1 MSINKKSIPKPTKSS
16 ERLELIKQI
25 EQERN
30 SKVICYITGD
40 RESYVPGISI
50 KTQIG
55 EDIIPILFR
64 HLELMGKKNNID
76 LFLYTRGGDMVVPI
90 RIVKLI
96 RNYCKKFSILI
107 PYKAHSA
114 GTLIALGADEIIMTK
129 LGELTP
135 VDPTAERHPFNP
147 RNPSNPKK
155 LLPISVEDV
164 RSYILF
170 AKDELRAKK
179 KEIIE
184 LYSKMTSQS
193 YPNPIHLHPLALG
206 NVYRAQRIIKTLA
219 ERLLNLR
226 MNIELKLSQKIID
239 RIVNEITSNICI
251 HNYPIYRDEAKS
263 LGLKVIISNNELEK
277 MLWNLYEKYAE
288 DMELRKQFNPLQ
300 ILGQDS
306 SRNIKY
312 GAAYMESIN
321 TQDTFY
327 FDIRINKITA
337 PQAPGQPPLPAIN
350 VNIAGFAWEKMR

>member
-1 MSINKKSIPKPTKSS
+1 MAKKKTKQSKS
-16 ERLELIKQI
+16 LSRIELMKRIER
-25 EQERN
+25 ERN
-30 SKVICYITGD
+30 SGVICYITGD
-40 RESYVPGISI
+40 RESRVPGINL

-55 EDIIPILFR
+55 EDVIPVLFR
-64 HLELMGKKNNID
+64 YLELMGKKDNID

-107 PYKAHSA
+107 PYRAHSA

-147 RNPSNPKK
+147 RNPSNTKE

-170 AKDELRAKK
+170 AKDELKAKK
-179 KEIIE
+179 GEITE
-184 LYSKMTSQS
+184 LYSKMTNQS
-193 YPNPIHLHPLALG
+193 YHNPIHLHPLALG
-206 NVYRAQRIIKTLA
+206 NVYRAQRMIKILA
-219 ERLLNLR
+219 ERLLNLH
-226 MNIELKLSQKIID
+226 MDIKLESNQKIID
-239 RIVNEITSNICI
+239 KIVNEITSNICV

-263 LGLKVIISNNELEK
+263 LGLNMIIPSDELEK
-277 MLWNLYEKYAE
+277 MLWDLYEKYAE
-288 DMELRKQFNPLQ
+288 DMELGKQFNPLE

-312 GAAYMESIN
+312 GAAYIESIN
-321 TQDTFY
+321 AQDTFY
-327 FDIRINKITA
+327 YDIRINKIIA